1 MSLMGRDK
9 AELLE
14 RAAEQCGPN
23 CTGAGRHS
31 SLKEEFWLPTI
42 SSLEDDLPLSSK
54 GGNSLPLC
62 IDLPGVSLPGADRLK
77 PGETPGHG
85 MATET
90 LWQ

>member
-1 MSLMGRDK
+1 V
-9 AELLE
+9 
-14 RAAEQCGPN
+14 
-23 CTGAGRHS
+23 
-31 SLKEEFWLPTI
+31 
-42 SSLEDDLPLSSK
+42 SSLEGETKP
-54 GGNSLPLC
+54 SLPLC